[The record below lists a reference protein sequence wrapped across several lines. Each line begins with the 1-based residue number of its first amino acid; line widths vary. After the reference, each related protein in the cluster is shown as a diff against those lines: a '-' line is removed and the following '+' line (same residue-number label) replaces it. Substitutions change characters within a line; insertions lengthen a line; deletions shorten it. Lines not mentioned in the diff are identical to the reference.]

1 LLQDQG
7 VFMNRFSIRFSILS
21 TLLIGA
27 GCTDE
32 PSLADERPMGEAV
45 FALASAP
52 YSLSAVITFDPVA
65 GQTFSVGV
73 SDTDPELS
81 VPLVVGTYT
90 VDFANWALFNGQ
102 DTLGTDQNDED
113 DVEFV
118 NFVPS
123 TFTIDEGDIQPVAVN
138 FKVGTDAV
146 IFDTP
151 PPVATFTLAVE
162 EGTCDVD
169 CGAGE
174 ACFFVDDATVATCE
188 ETCTTSADCADMTD
202 DCIDGGM
209 LSICHADPDPG

>member
-1 LLQDQG
+1 LLQDQS
-7 VFMNRFSIRFSILS
+7 VFMNRFSIGFSILS
-21 TLLIGA
+21 TLLIGT

-32 PSLADERPMGEAV
+32 PSRADEQPMGEAV
-45 FALASAP
+45 FALTSGP
-52 YSLSAVITFDPVA
+52 YSLTAVITFDPVA

-73 SDTDPELS
+73 SDADPVLS

-102 DTLGTDQNDED
+102 DTIGTHQDTED

-118 NFVPS
+118 DFVPT
-123 TFTIDEGDIQPVAVN
+123 TFTIDEGDIQPIAVN

-146 IFDTP
+146 VFDTP
-151 PPVATFTLAVE
+151 PAVANFTLAVE

-188 ETCTTSADCADMTD
+188 ETCTTSAEAC
-202 DCIDGGM
+202 
-209 LSICHADPDPG
+209 